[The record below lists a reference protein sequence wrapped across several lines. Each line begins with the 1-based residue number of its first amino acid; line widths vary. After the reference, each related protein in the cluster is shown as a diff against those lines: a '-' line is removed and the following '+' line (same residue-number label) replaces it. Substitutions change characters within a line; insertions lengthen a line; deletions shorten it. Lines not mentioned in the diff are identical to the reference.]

1 MPGRVAIKE
10 FWRQPHTW
18 TAFAE
23 CKGQFMKQKQP
34 RHSKEYWILMRDLL
48 ATGVVT
54 GVFESIESA
63 IEEAA
68 EWLDTATKKRVQV
81 LDSVIIEAVE
91 KYIGKKRSEWAM
103 VAAVVDIHIPPKAIK
118 NAIDEAV
125 ADGII
130 EGPKLTATQESLTSL
145 GFRPFRDNSGTFVY
159 RFIP

>member
-1 MPGRVAIKE
+1 
-10 FWRQPHTW
+10 
-18 TAFAE
+18 
-23 CKGQFMKQKQP
+23 
-34 RHSKEYWILMRDLL
+34 MRDLL